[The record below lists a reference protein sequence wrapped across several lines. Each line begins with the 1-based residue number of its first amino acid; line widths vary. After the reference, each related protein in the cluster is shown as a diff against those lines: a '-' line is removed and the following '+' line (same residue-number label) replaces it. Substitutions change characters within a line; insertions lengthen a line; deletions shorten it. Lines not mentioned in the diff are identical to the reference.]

1 MGPKYLSK
9 AVLIDNLDEQL
20 LDPAPVSLSSEN
32 SDKLGLLNSPL
43 RPEIHLLQSSSCVC
57 CA

>member
-32 SDKLGLLNSPL
+32 SDELGLLNP
-43 RPEIHLLQSSSCVC
+43 PP
-57 CA
+57 